1 MLTCITPTVRVIRLE
16 SGDCRSAPEKG
27 FAEYPDLPREVEGT
41 KPIAKR
47 NMYD

>member
-1 MLTCITPTVRVIRLE
+1 MHNPYCTSNRRSAPE